1 MIQHQF
7 SSYREI
13 NEIDLEEYSVK
24 MIRPYKPAEP
34 LARIIEQLEKGRE
47 FAQSGGQ
54 MISDVMMVS
63 KGITLLAQ
71 MRGFQR
77 QHQE

>member
-1 MIQHQF
+1 
-7 SSYREI
+7 
-13 NEIDLEEYSVK
+13 

-71 MRGFQR
+71 MGGFQR